1 MTWLACSK
9 RRHGGLSRDPIVAHS
24 AKTQIPF
31 ENDRQELWCVSVS
44 VRGRAERAT
53 TRDTPPC
60 RFRVEG
66 GAPGVGVTGVGVRGR
81 AGRQLYKN
89 NGARTRVIVARS
101 LMRTWREG
109 PAVSLKGS
117 PTVSPTMAALWAS
130 ERLPPYWP
138 VSMYFLALSQAPPPL
153 FISMAMR
160 MPAMVPTMSRPATA
174 VAPPRLTGWPL
185 MVGTLD
191 IWPAVRTT
199 ELVP

>member
-1 MTWLACSK
+1 MAGSPETPLWHIVPQRRFPSGMTGKSSGVFRFRLEEERS
-9 RRHGGLSRDPIVAHS
+9 
-24 AKTQIPF
+24 
-31 ENDRQELWCVSVS
+31 
-44 VRGRAERAT
+44 RAT

-89 NGARTRVIVARS
+89 NGASTRVIVARS

-160 MPAMVPTMSRPATA
+160 MP
-174 VAPPRLTGWPL
+174 
-185 MVGTLD
+185 
-191 IWPAVRTT
+191 
-199 ELVP
+199 